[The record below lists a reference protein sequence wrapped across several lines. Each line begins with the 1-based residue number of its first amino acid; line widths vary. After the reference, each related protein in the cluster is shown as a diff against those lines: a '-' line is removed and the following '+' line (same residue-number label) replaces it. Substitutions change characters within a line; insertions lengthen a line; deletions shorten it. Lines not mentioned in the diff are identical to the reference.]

1 MVAHMAGQ
9 RLARGQR
16 QASWQ
21 LDHNRRKQELW
32 RSELMI
38 TWVKLNELVPT
49 AGSVLAKVQPPAIRL
64 ARNC

>member
-49 AGSVLAKVQPPAIRL
+49 AGSVLA
-64 ARNC
+64 